1 MNDKAEKVYGEAFF
15 ELCVEQ
21 NESGLKDTLEEL
33 KGLCGVFSENPEFVK
48 LMGAPTIPAEEKVSL
63 VKDIIKSGGV
73 SELSGNLLCVLAEKG
88 RMSCF
93 EGIVRRFRELYNEK
107 FKLAEITVTTSSPLS
122 EKMKE
127 QIAAKMAQIIGKTV
141 SINEKVEQ
149 GIIGGIIIDYGSKR
163 YDGSVKARL
172 SALRDELGS
181 VIA

>member
-15 ELCVEQ
+15 DLCEEQ
-21 NESGLKDTLEEL
+21 NESGLKDILGELEEL
-33 KGLCGVFSENPEFVK
+33 SKVFADAPEFVK
-48 LMGAPTIPAEEKVSL
+48 LMGTPTISADEKLSL
-63 VKDIIKSGGV
+63 CKDIIKTGGV
-73 SELSGNLLCVLAEKG
+73 SELVGNLLCILAEKS
-88 RMSCF
+88 RINCF
-93 EGIVRRFRELYNEK
+93 AGIVKTFKELYNEK

-122 EKMKE
+122 DKRKE
-127 QIAAKMAQIIGKTV
+127 QIAEKMSKIIGKTV
-141 SINEKVEQ
+141 TINEKVEP